1 MTAATD
7 KPRIKILLVHRRTAR
22 TNDGKRAGV
31 FYVVGEAALAAGGD
45 PGGDPEDV
53 TEVVYAKSK
62 GLLGGARPG
71 QVFVVD
77 ATDDAGSSVFT
88 GTARYRQMWPD
99 ADVVTRWRAEDQ
111 TAVAALDLEDQADKD
126 RKHDAVLEC
135 LAPLRRLY
143 RQLPAPRRAHLLA
156 LVVERLVRP

>member
-1 MTAATD
+1 MTAAD
-7 KPRIKILLVHRRTAR
+7 AKPRVKILLLHRRTAR
-22 TNDGKRAGV
+22 TDDGKRASG
-31 FYVVGEAALAAGGD
+31 FLLVGEAALATGVLAVD
-45 PGGDPEDV
+45 PREL
-53 TEVVYAKSK
+53 VYAKSK
-62 GLLGGARPG
+62 TMLGGARPG
-71 QVFVVD
+71 QVFAVD
-77 ATDDAGSSVFT
+77 AVDAVGSSIFT
-88 GTARYRQMWPD
+88 ASARYRQMWPD
-99 ADVVTRWRAEDQ
+99 DDVVTRWRAEDQ